1 MLNSGFIGIHDEDRT
16 KFQLDHRKENE
27 VDTKKKPDFTSF
39 SISIMDN
46 NSGKCHELVP
56 MYLERHPSIYAR
68 LLYRIG
74 FKFCK
79 WMNTNPDIYTVSL
92 DGTYFKRD

>member
-1 MLNSGFIGIHDEDRT
+1 M
-16 KFQLDHRKENE
+16 
-27 VDTKKKPDFTSF
+27 DTQKKPDFTSF

-46 NSGKCHELVP
+46 NSGKCQELVP
-56 MYLERHPSIYAR
+56 MYLQHHPSIYAR

-79 WMNTNPDIYTVSL
+79 WLNTNEDKYAVSL
-92 DGTYFKRD
+92 DGTYIKRD